1 MKEGKSYGVD
11 VYSFN
16 VNTGLTIVRQ
26 NRYIR
31 VRGLLVLQVG
41 GFTLRREASTCYFL
55 ILIFFLVLY
64 FNFKKVSGY
73 WVKKCSSKWGG
84 VNPT

>member
-26 NRYIR
+26 NGISVSADYL
-31 VRGLLVLQVG
+31 GLELADLLFG
-41 GFTLRREASTCYFL
+41 GRPPHGPPPVTTWA
-55 ILIFFLVLY
+55 
-64 FNFKKVSGY
+64 
-73 WVKKCSSKWGG
+73 
-84 VNPT
+84 